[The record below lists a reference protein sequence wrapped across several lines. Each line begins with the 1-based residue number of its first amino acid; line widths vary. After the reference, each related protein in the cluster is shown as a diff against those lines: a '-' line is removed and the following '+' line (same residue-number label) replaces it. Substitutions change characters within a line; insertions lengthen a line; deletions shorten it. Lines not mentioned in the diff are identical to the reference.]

1 MSTTP
6 GPALTPEPP
15 APASSAEPTPP
26 SGRGLEWVF
35 LGPSGLRAG
44 WSILFAYCLFYLF
57 RLVLGTFV
65 TAFGLVSDSNDLTPG
80 YVALVES
87 IPFVAMIGAGI
98 LIALV
103 ERRRLFDYNLT
114 GPRPALHFLVGFA
127 AGFFALSALVGA
139 LRLGGWLR
147 FGPDTLA
154 GADILRF
161 ALFWAGA
168 YLLVGSVEEGLF
180 RCYLQF
186 TLTRG
191 LNFWWALALE
201 AALCFYAYANAG
213 SDAPG
218 VYLVAALGLFPCLAL
233 HQKAAARSAFWQAA
247 WVTST
252 LFGLIHTFNGGENS
266 MGIFAAASI
275 GFVFCVSV
283 RVTGSAW
290 WAIGCHAAWDWSESY
305 FYGTAN
311 SGLIARGHLLT
322 SVPFGNPLLSGGA
335 DGPEGSLLVLGAIL
349 LLLVSLIVFH
359 ARRAPAA
366 PARRELAAD

>member
-1 MSTTP
+1 MSVTP

-15 APASSAEPTPP
+15 ARASSASPTPP
-26 SGRGLEWVF
+26 SSRGLEWVF
-35 LGPSGLRAG
+35 FGPSGLRAG

-65 TAFGLVSDSNDLTPG
+65 TAFGLVGDSNDLTPG

-114 GPRPALHFLVGFA
+114 GPRPAFHFFLGFA
-127 AGFFALSALVGA
+127 AGFLALSALVGA
-139 LRLGGWLR
+139 LRVGGWLR
-147 FGPDTLA
+147 FSPDTLT
-154 GADILRF
+154 GADVLRF
-161 ALFWAGA
+161 AALWAFA
-168 YLLVGSVEEGLF
+168 YLLVGCVEEGLF

-191 LNFWWALALE
+191 LNFWWAFALE
-201 AALCFYAYANAG
+201 AALCLYAFANAG
-213 SDAPG
+213 NDAPG
-218 VYLVAALGLFPCLAL
+218 VYLVAALGLFPCFAL
-233 HQKAAARSAFWQAA
+233 HQKAAARGAFWQAA

-266 MGIFAAASI
+266 MGIFAAACI

-311 SGLIARGHLLT
+311 SGLAARGHLLT
-322 SVPFGNPLLSGGA
+322 SAPFGNPLLSGGA
-335 DGPEGSLLVLGAIL
+335 DGPEGSVLVLGAIG
-349 LLLVSLIVFH
+349 LLLVLLIVFH

-366 PARRELAAD
+366 PPHRELAAD